1 MGGHILAAGPKAV
14 NAFVDRSVDTFPDRG
29 LRWRVKAKPAKSA
42 KKPEAAS
49 SRDIFEALRRRIGAQ
64 QAAPGS
70 KLRETELADEF
81 GVPRARVRDALA
93 ALERRGLVERVPNRG
108 AVVARL
114 DLPQIFHIYDLREVL
129 EALAARLATQN
140 KPREYWKAE
149 LEHFKGPMKEHI
161 ARGEFDAYIERYEK
175 FRRRIIEAAAN
186 PLLAEMLDN
195 IYEKTQVLIRR
206 TIILPGRAEV
216 GRRQHVAMLEAMCRG
231 DAAEAERLRR
241 AGLRSARESVEQY
254 QRYIL

>member
-1 MGGHILAAGPKAV
+1 M
-14 NAFVDRSVDTFPDRG
+14 
-29 LRWRVKAKPAKSA
+29 KAKSAKSA
-42 KKPEAAS
+42 KKAEAAS
-49 SRDIFEALRRRIGAQ
+49 ASDIFEALRRRIGAQ

-70 KLRETELADEF
+70 KLRETELAVEF
-81 GVPRARVRDALA
+81 GVSRARVRDALA
-93 ALERRGLVERVPNRG
+93 SLERRGLVERIPNRG

-114 DLPQIFHIYDLREVL
+114 DLPQIFHIYELREVL

-140 KPREYWKAE
+140 MPKEHWKSE
-149 LEHFKGPMKEHI
+149 LDYFKGPMKDFI
-161 ARGEFDAYIERYEK
+161 ARGEFDTYIERYEK

-206 TIILPGRAEV
+206 TIILPGRAET
-216 GRRQHVAMLEAMCRG
+216 GRRQHVAMLEAMVKG
-231 DAAEAERLRR
+231 DADEAERLRR
-241 AGLRSARESVEQY
+241 VGLRSARQSVEKY